1 MLLSSLIPTLE
12 LFNDQLITVSIP
24 EGFNEVIRCTSKLLW
39 TLNSEGFGVRKA
51 LLLHEALS
59 NQVLT
64 EQVSLNIQLSYK
76 DVTQAIAQLDHHIS
90 TFHTT
95 NEALSHV
102 KGQFEEIELLNKI
115 ARYKLRYQQEAMTL
129 SQRN

>member
-1 MLLSSLIPTLE
+1 MLSSFHALQ

-24 EGFNEVIRCTSKLLW
+24 ECFNQVVDSTCRLLW
-39 TLNSEGFGVRKA
+39 TLNTEGFGVRKA
-51 LLLHEALS
+51 LILHEALS

-64 EQVSLNIQLSYK
+64 EQVSINIQFAYK
-76 DVTQAIAQLDHHIS
+76 DVTQAITQLDHHIN
-90 TFHTT
+90 TFHATSET
-95 NEALSHV
+95 LSDV

-115 ARYKLRYQQEAMTL
+115 AKYKLRYQQEAMTL